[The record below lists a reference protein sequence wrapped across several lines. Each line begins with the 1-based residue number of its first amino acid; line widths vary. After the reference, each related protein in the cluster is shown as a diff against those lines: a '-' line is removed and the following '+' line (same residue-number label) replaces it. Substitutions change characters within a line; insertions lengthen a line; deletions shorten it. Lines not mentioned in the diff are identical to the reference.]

1 MNALPIVTEYDNAL
15 FINDY
20 RVPFVIDNSV
30 VVNHNDKI
38 ITLSIAVSEYERIR
52 EKKEPVKTYEFKDN
66 LQSQSCYC
74 FNY

>member
-1 MNALPIVTEYDNAL
+1 MNVLPKVTEYDNAL

-38 ITLSIAVSEYERIR
+38 VTLSIAVSEYELIR
-52 EKKEPVKTYEFKDN
+52 EKKEPVQTYEFKDK
-66 LQSQSCYC
+66 LQS
-74 FNY
+74 

>member
-1 MNALPIVTEYDNAL
+1 MNVLPKVTEYDNAL

-38 ITLSIAVSEYERIR
+38 VTLSIAVSEYELIR
-52 EKKEPVKTYEFKDN
+52 EKKEPVQTYELKN
-66 LQSQSCYC
+66 K
-74 FNY
+74 

>member
-20 RVPFVIDNSV
+20 RVTFVIDNSV

-38 ITLSIAVSEYERIR
+38 VTLSIAVSEHERIR
-52 EKKEPVKTYEFKDN
+52 EKKNP
-66 LQSQSCYC
+66 
-74 FNY
+74 

>member
-1 MNALPIVTEYDNAL
+1 MNTLPTVTEYDNAL

-38 ITLSIAVSEYERIR
+38 VTLSIAVSEYERIR

-66 LQSQSCYC
+66 LQS
-74 FNY
+74 